1 MDSVHIVYDNQA
13 HLFEERAGLP
23 EDAARQVAGA
33 VHGLAGIGPDGL
45 VVEIGAGT
53 GVIGQWLAPLPGRY
67 LGIDSSQPMLDVFR
81 PRLPADGTAALRHAD
96 ANQKWPVE
104 SGTASVIFGSRVLHL
119 LDPDHAAG
127 EALRVAHPDGAL
139 MLSGRVAHDRGSPRS
154 RGRARL
160 RELLAE
166 RGLRP
171 SQTGGRPE
179 RLLALAQERGAEPLP
194 VQVAATWRETL
205 TVSQVIDW
213 WRGKT
218 SLGGVNPPPD
228 VAEEVLASL
237 DAWAAET
244 YGEPAPAVT
253 TYTRYLLEGVR
264 IPPAA
269 AGAGPD
275 APRIH
280 PLRSDP

>member
-13 HLFEERAGLP
+13 HVFEERAGVP
-23 EDAARQVAGA
+23 EEAAREVAA
-33 VHGLAGIGPDGL
+33 AIKALAGIGPEGL

-96 ANQKWPVE
+96 ANRRWPVE
-104 SGTASVIFGSRVLHL
+104 SGSASVIFGSRVLHL

-127 EALRVAHPDGAL
+127 EAFRVAHPDGAL
-139 MLSGRVAHDRGSPRS
+139 LLCGRVAHDRTSPRS
-154 RGRARL
+154 RARARL
-160 RELLAE
+160 RELLTE

-171 SQTGGRPE
+171 SQTGGRPD

-194 VQVAATWRETL
+194 PQVAATWRETL
-205 TVSQVIDW
+205 TVNQVIDW

-228 VAEEVLASL
+228 TAEEVLASL
-237 DAWAAET
+237 DAWAIET

-253 TYTRYLLEGVR
+253 THTRYLLEGVR
-264 IPPAA
+264 IPPGT
-269 AGAGPD
+269 AGAGPG
-275 APRIH
+275 APAN
-280 PLRSDP
+280 PSLRSDP